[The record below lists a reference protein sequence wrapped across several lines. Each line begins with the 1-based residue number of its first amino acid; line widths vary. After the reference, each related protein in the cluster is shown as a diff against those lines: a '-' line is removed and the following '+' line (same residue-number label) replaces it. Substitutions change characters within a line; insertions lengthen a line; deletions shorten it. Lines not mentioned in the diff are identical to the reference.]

1 MSVFRKLL
9 EPLSKII
16 NKELEKNASK
26 EASKNLAKPSVKS
39 DIITPKNTQG
49 NTAVKNPQNK
59 INIAKQNL
67 AKIDTS
73 TLTQEQQ
80 EVLKVFKGQIPS
92 TSIQGKDLSDIYTL
106 ERGSRQQGARKI
118 LIRHYGVEK
127 TGGLTDNELLNMS
140 EIIKDGKIL
149 DDSFEKKADFV
160 RYGYEVEKEGVKLR
174 LVVDEY
180 NDGKKIFDLYSDRN
194 IRGNK
199 PNLPNPDNKIIQQN
213 TTQKQDS
220 TQNLPFNRE

>member
-1 MSVFRKLL
+1 M
-9 EPLSKII
+9 
-16 NKELEKNASK
+16 
-26 EASKNLAKPSVKS
+26 
-39 DIITPKNTQG
+39 
-49 NTAVKNPQNK
+49 KNPQNK

-67 AKIDTS
+67 AKIDTR

-92 TSIQGKDLSDIYTL
+92 TNIQGKDLSDIYTL

-127 TGGLTDNELLNMS
+127 TGGLTNDELLNMG
-140 EIIKDGKIL
+140 EIIKNGKIL

-160 RYGYEVEKEGVKLR
+160 RYGYEAEKEGVKLR

-199 PNLPNPDNKIIQQN
+199 PNLPNPDDKIIQQN
-213 TTQKQDS
+213 TTKLQDS
-220 TQNLPFNRE
+220 TQNLPFTRE